1 MTGREIRRTWTGDG
15 WVETFAPDFTARA
28 RQAADATANL
38 AAALRYARGAL
49 LPWASTWSS
58 DLLTLDGRP
67 TDLLRDYATASGQP
81 DDDPGGAQHVD
92 RH

>member
-1 MTGREIRRTWTGDG
+1 MTRE
-15 WVETFAPDFTARA
+15 
-28 RQAADATANL
+28 QLADAAANL
-38 AAALRYARGAL
+38 AAGLRYVRGAL

-58 DLLTLDGRP
+58 DLLTFDGRP

-81 DDDPGGAQHVD
+81 DPGGAPHVD